1 MCRARTGA
9 TTRIGWSSASTAR
22 AAANIDA
29 IVKLVRE
36 QSSRAPARGGRSRRR
51 SAPPSRLARVPGGA
65 FIRDAYAEL
74 RKAHWP
80 TREQTIRLT
89 GLVVAISLL
98 MAMLL
103 GLADYVF
110 AELFDVVVA

>member
-1 MCRARTGA
+1 MRL
-9 TTRIGWSSASTAR
+9 
-22 AAANIDA
+22 
-29 IVKLVRE
+29 VKE
-36 QSSRAPARGGRSRRR
+36 QSNRTPARGSRTRRR
-51 SAPPSRLARVPGGA
+51 TAPPSRLNRLPGMG
-65 FIRDAYAEL
+65 FMRDAYAEL

-103 GLADYVF
+103 GLADFVF

>member
-1 MCRARTGA
+1 M
-9 TTRIGWSSASTAR
+9 
-22 AAANIDA
+22 
-29 IVKLVRE
+29 
-36 QSSRAPARGGRSRRR
+36 
-51 SAPPSRLARVPGGA
+51 
-65 FIRDAYAEL
+65 RDAYAEL

-89 GLVVAISLL
+89 GLVVAISML

-110 AELFDVVVA
+110 AQLFDVIAA

>member
-1 MCRARTGA
+1 MG
-9 TTRIGWSSASTAR
+9 
-22 AAANIDA
+22 
-29 IVKLVRE
+29 
-36 QSSRAPARGGRSRRR
+36 
-51 SAPPSRLARVPGGA
+51 
-65 FIRDAYAEL
+65 FMRDAYAEL

-103 GLADYVF
+103 GLADFVF
-110 AELFDVVVA
+110 SELFDIVVA